1 MADDKAA
8 SGALAP
14 MADGVAVAPA
24 PQPQKEK
31 KKRRFFA
38 GKKFSFGTGRLV
50 ALAIL
55 VGLVALRIVDP
66 TPLQLLRV
74 KTFDIYQQIK
84 PRQVSDQRPVMVVD
98 LDDRSLREIGQW
110 PWPRTTVAALVDR
123 LTAMGAI
130 VIGFDVVFAE
140 PDRMSPAV
148 VAGSIP
154 GLDDETRSRL
164 EGMPSNDA
172 FFAQSIAN
180 SRVVLGMSAR
190 TTKAEDQNAQK
201 PMTSVASIGADP
213 DPWLNRYADVLRNV
227 DAIDRASSGRGL
239 FNITGELDGIVR
251 RVPMMALADGQ
262 RYGSL
267 SVEMLR
273 VAFGQ
278 QTIVIKT
285 APQDGV
291 EMLRIGKAVIRTD
304 ANAQTWVYFSHY
316 DRDKYISAIDVLN
329 GTVDPAKIAGRL
341 ILLGT
346 SAVGL
351 LDIKASPLDSFLPGV
366 EVHANI
372 LENVIEGTQLNRPRD
387 AVGKEL
393 ILTAIAGLLMIILV
407 PLVGARLTV
416 VMLAVFILGTGGVSW
431 WYFAD
436 ELTLYDPVYP
446 TVTAI
451 TLYMF
456 LTYSNYAREEAE
468 RRQVRDAFSRYM
480 SPALVE
486 RLAEDPS
493 RLQLGG
499 EMRDMTLLF
508 CDVRG
513 FTTISEQFSNDP
525 QGLTKL
531 INRFLTPMTNVI
543 LERQGTID
551 KYMGDCIMAFWNA
564 PLDDDRHS
572 ANACRSALA
581 MIDCMRQVNVE
592 LKAEADEKGVRYFPL
607 NVGIGLN
614 SGNVCV
620 GNMGSDQRFDYSV
633 LGDSVNLASRLEG
646 QSKTYGVTIVI
657 GESTR
662 NEAPDYAAIELDL
675 IKVKGKTLP
684 VRIFTLLG
692 DSETLA
698 SEAFKTLAARH
709 QQMLDCYRAQDWDG
723 TQQALNDC
731 RTQAEAMGATLGGL
745 YDLYQDRLDTYREA
759 PPGDDWDG
767 VFTATSK

>member
-1 MADDKAA
+1 MAGSQTAPPPDNEPEKSQAPSEQEVEKAE
-8 SGALAP
+8 GIL
-14 MADGVAVAPA
+14 
-24 PQPQKEK
+24 
-31 KKRRFFA
+31 RRFFG
-38 GKKFSFGTGRLV
+38 GKKIVVGRGRLV
-50 ALAIL
+50 ALVIL
-55 VGLVALRIVDP
+55 AALVALRIVDP
-66 TPLQLLRV
+66 EPLQILRV
-74 KTFDIYQQIK
+74 KTFDIYQKIK
-84 PRQVSDQRPVMVVD
+84 PREVTERPVMIVD
-98 LDDRSLREIGQW
+98 LDDRSLREVGQW
-110 PWPRTTVAALVDR
+110 PWPRTTVAALIDR
-123 LTAMGAI
+123 LTALGAV

-140 PDRMSPAV
+140 PDRMSPAL
-148 VAGSIP
+148 VAGAIP
-154 GLDDETRSRL
+154 GLDPETRSRL
-164 EGMPSNDA
+164 ESMPSNDA
-172 FFAQSIAN
+172 FFAQAIAN

-190 TTKAEDQNAQK
+190 TTKAEGEEGER
-201 PMTSVASIGADP
+201 PVTSVAALGANP

-227 DAIDRASSGRGL
+227 PEIDQAAAGRGL
-239 FNITGELDGIVR
+239 FNIAGELDGIVR
-251 RVPMMALADGQ
+251 RVPMMALAGGQ
-262 RYGSL
+262 RYASL
-267 SVEMLR
+267 TAEMLR
-273 VAFGQ
+273 VALQQ

-285 APQDGV
+285 AEQDGV
-291 EMLRIGKAVIRTD
+291 EMVRIARAQIRTD

-316 DRDKYISAIDVLN
+316 DREKYVSAVDLLN
-329 GTVDPAKIAGRL
+329 GTVDPAKIQNKL

-351 LDIKASPLDSFLPGV
+351 LDIKSSPLDSFLPGV

-372 LENVIEGTQLNRPRD
+372 LENILQGTQLHRPRD

-393 ILTAIAGLLMIILV
+393 ILTALAGLMMVILV

-431 WYFAD
+431 WYFSE

-486 RLAEDPS
+486 QLAEDPS
-493 RLQLGG
+493 RLKLGG

-513 FTTISEQFSNDP
+513 FTTISEQFSDNP
-525 QGLTKL
+525 EGLTKL

-543 LERQGTID
+543 LERKGTID

-564 PLDDDRHS
+564 PLEDMRHS
-572 ANACRSALA
+572 SNACRSALA
-581 MIDCMRQVNVE
+581 MLDCMKEVNVE
-592 LKAEADEKGVRYFPL
+592 LKAEAEEKGARYFPL

-614 SGNVCV
+614 SGQVCV

-657 GESTR
+657 GEATR
-662 NEAPDYAAIELDL
+662 NDAAEFASLELDM

-692 DSETLA
+692 DE
-698 SEAFKTLAARH
+698 EMKTSAPFQDLAARH
-709 QQMLDCYRAQDWDG
+709 QQMLDGYRGQDWDG
-723 TQQALNDC
+723 AQAALDDC
-731 RTQAEAMGATLGGL
+731 RGKAEALGLPLAGL
-745 YDLYQDRLDTYREA
+745 YDLYQERLDTYRET
-759 PPGDDWDG
+759 PPGADWDG